1 MENTSV
7 LVPEGKVFLGG
18 RWVDAPDTH
27 TVRAPWDGA
36 PLGVVGLAD
45 HALAERAVTL
55 AHEAFPRLWRQ
66 PAHARRAV
74 LDRLV
79 LGLEGARDELASL
92 LASEAGKPITLARVE
107 VARAIATFRLS
118 AEESVRAPGEF
129 LALDGTP
136 AGEGAGAV
144 CARVPTGPVLAI
156 SPFHF
161 PLNLVAHKLGP
172 AFALGAPV
180 VLKPAPQT
188 PLVALRL
195 ASLVAAAGAP
205 EGLLSVLP
213 CALPVARALV
223 DDPRL
228 PVVSFT
234 GSAAV
239 GWGLRAQCPRKKVL
253 LELGGNAAAVV
264 EPDADLEHALQ
275 RITAGAFAYAGQV
288 CIKVQQ
294 AYVHRDVPDAWVEA
308 LTAKAGALRVCAPED
323 PSGLLGPMIDEAAAV
338 RVARWVQEAV
348 DGGARVTA
356 GGAREGNRHE
366 ATVVSGARAGMKLVD
381 EEVFGPVL
389 TIHRYAHLDEALE
402 TLEAGRY
409 GLQAGLFT
417 HDLRKVTRCF
427 WALRVGALVVN
438 DAPTF
443 RVDQMPYGGAKDSG
457 AGREGVRYAMEE
469 FTDRRLLVLKGFL
482 P

>member
-1 MENTSV
+1 MEDIELSF
-7 LVPEGKVFLGG
+7 PEGKVFVGG
-18 RWVDAPDTH
+18 AWLDAGDARE
-27 TVRAPWDGA
+27 VRAPWDGRL
-36 PLGVVGLAD
+36 LGRVGLAD
-45 HALAERAVTL
+45 SALAERAVAL
-55 AHEAFPRLWRQ
+55 AQASSGALTRR

-79 LGLEGARDELASL
+79 TGLVAAREELAML
-92 LASEAGKPITLARVE
+92 LCHEAGKPLGY
-107 VARAIATFRLS
+107 ARAEVDRAVSTFRLS
-118 AEESVRAPGEF
+118 AEECVRCAGEY
-129 LALDGTP
+129 LPLDATP
-136 AGEGAGAV
+136 PGEGAAGV

-156 SPFHF
+156 SPFNF
-161 PLNLVAHKLGP
+161 PLNLVAHKVGP
-172 AFALGAPV
+172 ALALGAPV

-195 ASLVAAAGAP
+195 AALVAAAGAP
-205 EGLLSVLP
+205 EGSLSVLP
-213 CALPVARALV
+213 CELPVARALV

-239 GWGLRAQCPRKKVL
+239 GWSLRAQAPRKKIL

-264 EPDADLEHALQ
+264 EPDADLELALG

-288 CIKVQQ
+288 CIKAQRV
-294 AYVHRDVPDAWVEA
+294 YVHRDVPEAFLEA
-308 LTAKAGALRVCAPED
+308 LEARARALRVCAPED
-323 PSGLLGPMIDEAAAV
+323 PGAVLGPMIDEAAAA
-338 RVARWVQEAV
+338 RVASWVQEAL

-356 GGAREGNRHE
+356 GGARAGNRHE
-366 ATVVSGARAGMKLVD
+366 ATVVTGCAPGMKLVD

-389 TIHRYAHLDEALE
+389 TVQRYAHLDEVLAA
-402 TLEAGRY
+402 LEAGRY

-427 WALRVGALVVN
+427 WGMKVGALVVN

-443 RVDQMPYGGAKDSG
+443 RVDQMPYGGVKDSG
-457 AGREGVRYAMEE
+457 TGREGVRYTLEE
-469 FTDRRLLVLKGFL
+469 FTDRRLLVLKDFL